1 MLTLLTSKAF
11 ELIVFLLQTLT
22 PPVPALWTIARKKLP
37 NFIFFGLPSR
47 NTACDL
53 KALLVSAMEILYCSY
68 ILHKYGV
75 RFYLIIFVRNNVGIR
90 KARGKKTTA
99 G

>member
-47 NTACDL
+47 NTACDRKPAL
-53 KALLVSAMEILYCSY
+53 SAQKPYLLVQWKFSIVV
-68 ILHKYGV
+68 I
-75 RFYLIIFVRNNVGIR
+75 FYTNMVYASI
-90 KARGKKTTA
+90 
-99 G
+99 